1 MSSRLLRSLSSL
13 SIVIAALALAGCGSD
28 TGTSSGTTGGGD
40 DAVAKGA
47 ALVKTDAC
55 AGCHTS
61 SKEGEVLSG
70 QDSPYT
76 GKQYGANLT
85 PDKDTGIGGWTDA
98 QIGDAITKGV
108 DDEGAMLCD
117 AMPRFSHSEEE
128 VAQIIAYLKSIPA
141 VSHAVTESE
150 CAP

>member
-28 TGTSSGTTGGGD
+28 TGSSGTTSGGD
-40 DAVAKGA
+40 DAVSKGA

-61 SKEGEVLSG
+61 AKGGEVLSG

-76 GKQYGANLT
+76 GMQYGANLT
-85 PDKDTGIGGWTDA
+85 PDKATGLGTWTDA
-98 QIGDAITKGV
+98 QIGDAITKGI

-117 AMPRFSHSEEE
+117 AMPRFSHTEDE
-128 VAQIIAYLKSIPA
+128 VASIIAYLKSIPA
-141 VSHAVTESE
+141 VNHAVTESQ
-150 CAP
+150 CGN